1 MAIAV
6 VTGSFDPITLGH
18 LDIIGRAHSIFGRLI
33 VGVGVNPEK
42 PSLWT
47 PEERVRLVQLS
58 IDPKWDVLVEAFEGL
73 TVDFVRRHGA
83 RVIVRGVR
91 SMADVDYELVMAQT
105 NRSLAPEIETLFL
118 PASPD
123 VAYVSATFIKHIA
136 RWGDPA
142 LLRRY
147 VPEPVIDELVQRVRG
162 SASDA
167 V

>member
-18 LDIIGRAHSIFGRLI
+18 LDIIRRAHNIFGRLI
-33 VGVGVNPEK
+33 IGVGVNPDK
-42 PSLWT
+42 PALWE
-47 PEERVRLVQLS
+47 PQERVRLVRLCL
-58 IDPKWDVLVEAFEGL
+58 DPNWDVLVEAFEGL
-73 TVDFVRRHGA
+73 TVEFVRRHGA
-83 RVIVRGVR
+83 KVIVRGVR

-105 NRSLAPEIETLFL
+105 NRALAPEIETVFL

-142 LLRRY
+142 VLGQY
-147 VPEPVIDELVQRVRG
+147 VPQPVVPELVERVQAG
-162 SASDA
+162 H
-167 V
+167 